1 MEISKI
7 SAKGQTTIP
16 AKIRNQLGF
25 CNGDTVVYEIKDEGV
40 LMRKVAETNST
51 YLTAI
56 SSTLEEWNSGEYHE
70 VWCDL
75 QKVSSSGRS
84 ISIFRKVL

>member
-40 LMRKVAETNST
+40 LMRKVAETNDT
-51 YLTAI
+51 YLSAI
-56 SSTLEEWNSGEYHE
+56 SSTLEEWDSEEDNEA
-70 VWCDL
+70 WRDL
-75 QKVSSSGRS
+75 
-84 ISIFRKVL
+84 

>member
-16 AKIRNQLGF
+16 TKIRNQLGF

-40 LMRKVAETNST
+40 LMRKVAETNDT
-51 YLTAI
+51 YLSAI
-56 SSTLEEWNSGEYHE
+56 SSTLEEWDSEEDNEA
-70 VWCDL
+70 WRDL
-75 QKVSSSGRS
+75 
-84 ISIFRKVL
+84 

>member
-40 LMRKVAETNST
+40 LMRKVAETNDTSIQWVLRKSKT
-51 YLTAI
+51 Y
-56 SSTLEEWNSGEYHE
+56 
-70 VWCDL
+70 
-75 QKVSSSGRS
+75 
-84 ISIFRKVL
+84 F